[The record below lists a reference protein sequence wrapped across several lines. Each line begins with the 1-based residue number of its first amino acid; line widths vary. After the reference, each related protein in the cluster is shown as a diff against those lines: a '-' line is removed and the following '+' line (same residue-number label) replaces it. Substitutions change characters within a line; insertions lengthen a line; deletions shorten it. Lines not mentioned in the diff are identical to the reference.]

1 MAEQIILGELVL
13 KTFLAVRVTSSD
25 ILTKAEDKSK
35 ILFFFLIPFIS
46 YTSFHKGIILF
57 LFFMY
62 LKLESIPLKCGKAL
76 NARFIVFI
84 FIYINC

>member
-35 ILFFFLIPFIS
+35 ILFFFN
-46 YTSFHKGIILF
+46 
-57 LFFMY
+57 
-62 LKLESIPLKCGKAL
+62 SI
-76 NARFIVFI
+76 
-84 FIYINC
+84 Y

>member
-35 ILFFFLIPFIS
+35 ILFFLIPFIS
-46 YTSFHKGIILF
+46 YTSFHKRIILF